1 MTVGAILVAA
11 VCVLV
16 LAGTAWGIGRAAKR
30 AGSASVWPG
39 TRL

>member
-1 MTVGAILVAA
+1 MGAIIVAV

-30 AGSASVWPG
+30 AGSASTWPG